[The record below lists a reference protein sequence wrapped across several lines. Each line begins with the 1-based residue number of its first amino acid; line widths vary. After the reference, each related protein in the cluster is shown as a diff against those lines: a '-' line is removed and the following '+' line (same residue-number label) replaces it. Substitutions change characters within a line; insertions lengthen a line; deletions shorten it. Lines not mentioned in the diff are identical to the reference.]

1 MIKMAKS
8 EKNNGS
14 DMIVSGKKLYVK
26 YMVSLRCKIV
36 VKGELKKMGIKH
48 TISPQ
53 GAIEFFD
60 EISQS
65 QFDELKK
72 NLQRLGLE
80 LLNENNSRLVDRI
93 INLIIEEIHY
103 SDELPKLS
111 FADFISKNIDSG
123 HEAVLKIFSDVKG
136 ISVIQFMIIQKIE
149 RIKELL
155 LYEDLTL
162 AEISEK
168 LNYRNEQFMTSQF
181 KKYTGL
187 TPTYFRQLKKERMSI
202 SVQGSKAATSGYSG

>member
-1 MIKMAKS
+1 MINMGKQ
-8 EKNNGS
+8 NNNNS
-14 DMIVSGKKLYVK
+14 SATDDSGKILYVK

-36 VKGELKKMGIKH
+36 VKGKLKKMGIKH
-48 TISPQ
+48 TITPQ

-72 NLQRLGLE
+72 YLQRSGLE
-80 LLNENNSRLVDRI
+80 LLNKNDSRLIDRI
-93 INLIIEEIHY
+93 VNTIIEEIHY
-103 SDELPKLS
+103 SNELPKLS
-111 FADFISKNIDSG
+111 YADFISKNIDSG

-136 ISVIQFMIIQKIE
+136 ISVIQFIIIQKIE

-155 LYEDLTL
+155 LYEDLPL
-162 AEISEK
+162 AEIAEK
-168 LNYRNEQFMTSQF
+168 LNYKNEQFMASQF

-202 SVQGSKAATSGYSG
+202 SAQRSKTATSGYSG